1 MSDCESG
8 SRWRIVAV
16 DHAIGAMRR
25 QLTVSL
31 APLQG
36 CESKRT
42 KRGKRAKGAKRVKSL
57 NRAKGTTVL
66 TFDQF
71 KG

>member
-42 KRGKRAKGAKRVKSL
+42 KRGKRAKGAKRAK
-57 NRAKGTTVL
+57 RAKGTTVL